1 MVREI
6 LRLRDQL
13 PEAKADLYVGR
24 WLFLHPHPH
33 THSVSSFLF
42 LCSQE
47 AGGSISLDT
56 SAPQACS
63 VMHLLPALAP
73 SAVLSIWVMTEC
85 SNCKNV
91 KAENHLHICVG
102 FSSNKTPRALHWLWQ
117 AWRVTSGL
125 FLYIWAEI
133 PLAVRNE
140 CVFFMRR
147 GSNTCLS
154 PVFKFPSISYSR
166 VAIFSFL
173 KLLLLLTH
181 LSCLLRGD
189 FFLKQGSVLGF
200 CLLAPCLAH
209 NRSSINI

>member
-1 MVREI
+1 MT
-6 LRLRDQL
+6 LSAS
-13 PEAKADLYVGR
+13 PP
-24 WLFLHPHPH
+24 PHPF
-33 THSVSSFLF
+33 SFFFLS

-56 SAPQACS
+56 SAPQACP